1 MTTLAKRHQHKHGI
15 QHGFLNFLKLLL
27 FFKNT
32 PFKMIIYLTDSNNNS
47 NYNNKNYDDNDEH
60 AILFVE
66 IETTVV
72 TN

>member
-1 MTTLAKRHQHKHGI
+1 MV
-15 QHGFLNFLKLLL
+15 
-27 FFKNT
+27 
-32 PFKMIIYLTDSNNNS
+32 IYLTDSNNNS